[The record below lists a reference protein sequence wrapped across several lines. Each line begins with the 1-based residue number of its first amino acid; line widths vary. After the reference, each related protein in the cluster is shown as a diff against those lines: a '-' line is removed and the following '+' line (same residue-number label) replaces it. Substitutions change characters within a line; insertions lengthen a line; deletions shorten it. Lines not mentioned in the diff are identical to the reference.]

1 MEFRYRAI
9 DIDRPPPVKDTA
21 PSQSLNPNY
30 SFFSALPIPIP
41 GWNIIPGWDY
51 VQREIEKEQIRREII
66 AAETAR
72 RKELIAEVAQEM
84 AIEREMAIK
93 CMAEK
98 EDKIAMWITQ
108 RKLPHQNHNNNFSKL
123 KRTYSD
129 PAIYTRPNS
138 LVTSPM
144 KQMPPLQQMLEATAA
159 KETPVLESNKDKL
172 IILDRPD
179 PIGGDAKTRL
189 GRAKRKAKDV
199 EGGLN
204 EPSKRKRLF
213 KFWCDLCSVGACNET
228 VMRNHELGKKHK
240 AAIKKQP
247 EKTAASTSVIIAPA
261 SLAAPQSEAVTVVAN
276 AQLQKVE
283 EVAAKETGK
292 KIEGEKK
299 KSVMVRCEACNIVT
313 YSENVMETHK
323 LGKKHKAML
332 KKHYSEQLLEIH
344 RLEERA
350 STVTVKSLDADPS
363 EEESMVHFLEKA
375 SS

>member
-1 MEFRYRAI
+1 M
-9 DIDRPPPVKDTA
+9 
-21 PSQSLNPNY
+21 
-30 SFFSALPIPIP
+30 FFS
-41 GWNIIPGWDY
+41 
-51 VQREIEKEQIRREII
+51 
-66 AAETAR
+66 
-72 RKELIAEVAQEM
+72 LI
-84 AIEREMAIK
+84 
-93 CMAEK
+93 
-98 EDKIAMWITQ
+98 
-108 RKLPHQNHNNNFSKL
+108 
-123 KRTYSD
+123 
-129 PAIYTRPNS
+129 
-138 LVTSPM
+138 
-144 KQMPPLQQMLEATAA
+144 
-159 KETPVLESNKDKL
+159 PVLQ
-172 IILDRPD
+172 DRPD

-228 VMRNHELGKKHK
+228 VMRNHALGKKHK

-261 SLAAPQSEAVTVVAN
+261 SLAAPQSEAVTVVPN
-276 AQLQKVE
+276 TQRQKVD

-299 KSVMVRCEACNIVT
+299 KSVMIRCEACNIVT

-344 RLEERA
+344 RLEKRA